1 MPSSPLVLILMG
13 VGLLLIMGCLAGAF
27 TVLRRKRVIDDLP
40 TSKTQG
46 VFIGLTELKG
56 TAESEHPFIGY
67 LSGVKCVYYNWR
79 VEEEWRRTVT
89 QTHTDSKGHVTTS
102 TRTESG
108 WKQVAAGGEKAPFYL
123 KDDSGL
129 IQVVPD
135 GAKVTDNSVFSRT
148 VTPADALYYSDGPQ
162 MTIANSTYHR
172 RFSERALPLHAMLY
186 VLGQARE
193 RQDTVAA
200 EIAQDKKRETFII
213 STKTE
218 KQISRGYAGWFWMWT
233 VFGILI
239 AVGTGI
245 GWMYNAVN
253 GSLNWQPPVILGLAY
268 LLAFLLIYL
277 WTTYNNLV
285 NLHHRVEQGWSQLDV
300 QIKRRFDLIPNL
312 VKAVES
318 FRQYEQAT
326 QTTLAN
332 MRRQLEATPAGVAGP
347 DYQGLNISLRVLIE
361 NYPDLKA
368 SENFLKLQNGLEDC
382 EQRIALARDYF
393 NQIATFYNTRLEIV
407 PERFVAVLAGMKPRQ
422 LMGAAQF
429 ERAAVKVVLAE

>member
-1 MPSSPLVLILMG
+1 M
-13 VGLLLIMGCLAGAF
+13 
-27 TVLRRKRVIDDLP
+27 RKKRVIDDLP

-67 LSGVKCVYYNWR
+67 LSSVKCVYYNWR

-89 QTHTDSKGHVTTS
+89 ETHTDSKGHVTTS

-108 WKQVAAGGEKAPFYL
+108 WKQVASGGEKAPFYL

-135 GAKVTDNSVFSRT
+135 GASITDNSVFNQT
-148 VTPADALYYSDGPQ
+148 VTPVDPLYYSKGPQ
-162 MTIANSTYHR
+162 TTIANSTHHR

-186 VLGQARE
+186 VLGEARE

-200 EIAQDKKRETFII
+200 EIAQEKKGQMFII

-233 VFGILI
+233 LFGLLI

-245 GWMYNAVN
+245 GWAYNAA
-253 GSLNWQPPVILGLAY
+253 GTSLSWQLPVILGLAY
-268 LLAFLLIYL
+268 LLVFLLIYL
-277 WTTYNNLV
+277 WTTYNNLI
-285 NLHHRVEQGWSQLDV
+285 NLHHRVEQGWSQVDV

-312 VKAVES
+312 VKAVEG
-318 FRQYEQAT
+318 FRQYEQET
-326 QTTLAN
+326 QTTLAL
-332 MRRQLEATPAGVAGP
+332 MRRQMEATPAGEAGP
-347 DYQGLNISLRVLIE
+347 DYQGLNISLSILIE
-361 NYPDLKA
+361 KYPDLKA
-368 SENFLKLQNGLEDC
+368 SENFLKLQQSLQDC

-393 NQIATFYNTRLEIV
+393 NQIVTFYNTRLEII
-407 PERFVAVLAGMKPRQ
+407 PERYVALLARLKPRQ
-422 LMGAAQF
+422 LMSAAQF
-429 ERAAVKVVLAE
+429 ERAVVKVVLAD

>member
-1 MPSSPLVLILMG
+1 MLGSPLVPILIG
-13 VGLLLIMGCLAGAF
+13 VGLLLITGCLAGAF
-27 TVLRRKRVIDDLP
+27 TVLRKKRVIDDLP

-67 LSGVKCVYYNWR
+67 LSGVKCVSYNWR

-108 WKQVAAGGEKAPFYL
+108 WKQVADGGEKGPFYL

-135 GAKVTDNSVFSRT
+135 GANVTDNSVFSRT
-148 VTPADALYYSDGPQ
+148 VTPADALYYSQGPQ
-162 MTIANSTYHR
+162 MTIANSTHHR
-172 RFSERALPLHAMLY
+172 RFSERALPLHAVLY

-200 EIAQDKKRETFII
+200 EIAQDKKSQMFII

-233 VFGILI
+233 IFGLLI
-239 AVGTGI
+239 SVGMGI
-245 GWMYNAVN
+245 VWMYNAANVRL
-253 GSLNWQPPVILGLAY
+253 SWQPPVILGLVY
-268 LLAFLLIYL
+268 FLVFLLIYL
-277 WTTYNNLV
+277 WTTYNNLI
-285 NLHHRVEQGWSQLDV
+285 NLHHRVEQGWSQVDV

-312 VKAVES
+312 VKAVEG
-318 FRQYEQAT
+318 FRQYEQET
-326 QTTLAN
+326 QTTLAS
-332 MRRQLEATPAGVAGP
+332 MRRQMEATPEGVAGP
-347 DYQGLNISLRVLIE
+347 DYQGLNISLSVLIE
-361 NYPDLKA
+361 KYPEIKA
-368 SENFLKLQNGLEDC
+368 NESFLNLQKSLQDC

-393 NQIATFYNTRLEIV
+393 NQIATFYNTRLEII
-407 PERFVAVLAGMKPRQ
+407 PERYVAVLARLKPGQ
-422 LMGAAQF
+422 LMSAAQF
-429 ERAAVKVVLAE
+429 ERAEVKVVLAD